1 MKDYDELLKYY
12 ELYETIGT
20 GGFAKV
26 KLACHVLT
34 GEMVAIKIMDKNAL
48 GSDLPRVKT
57 EIDALKSLRH
67 QHICQ
72 LYHVLETKNKIFMVL
87 EYCPGG
93 ELFDYIIS
101 QDRLSEEETRVV
113 FRQILSAVAY
123 VHSQGYAHR
132 DLKPENLLFDEN
144 HKLKLIDF
152 GLCAKPK
159 GNKDYHLQTCCGS
172 LAYAAPELIQG
183 KSYLGSEADVWSMG
197 ILLYVLMCGFLPFD
211 DDNVMALYKK
221 IMLTHL
227 DEDCVTELS
236 VHHRS
241 SRQTMEDLISSWQ
254 YDHLTATYLL
264 LLAKKARG
272 KPARLQLPSFSCG
285 TASTTPKSKNLSLE
299 DMSTSD
305 DNCVAGLIDYELCED
320 KLLAPKTPQVTKHL
334 AESNHAASK
343 SPAPGVR
350 RAVANKL
357 MDKENVCTPK
367 SSVKNEEQFV
377 FSEPKI
383 PVSKNQYKREIPAS
397 PTRFPTPAKARAQ
410 CLREAP
416 VRTPGNSA
424 GADTLTTGVISPERR
439 CRSMD
444 VDLNQAHMEDTPK
457 KKGTNV
463 FGSLERGLDKVLT
476 ALTRNKKKGSARDG
490 PRKRKLHYNVT
501 TTRLVNPDQLLSE
514 IMAILPKKNVDF
526 VQKGYT
532 LKCQTQ
538 SDFGKVTMQFELE
551 VCQLQRPD
559 VVGIRRQRLKGDA
572 WVYKR
577 LVEDILSGCKM

>member
-26 KLACHVLT
+26 KLACHILT

-57 EIDALKSLRH
+57 EIDALKNLRH

-72 LYHVLETKNKIFMVL
+72 LYHVLETANKIFIVL

-113 FRQILSAVAY
+113 FRQIVSAVAY

-221 IMLTHL
+221 IMRGKYDVPKWLSPSSILLLQQMLQVDPKKRISMKNLLNHPWIMQDYNCPVEWQSKNPFIHL
-227 DEDCVTELS
+227 DDDCVTELS
-236 VHHRS
+236 VHNRNN
-241 SRQTMEDLISSWQ
+241 RQTMEDLISLWQ

-272 KPARLQLPSFSCG
+272 KPVRLRLPFSCG
-285 TASTTPKSKNLSLE
+285 PANATPKSKNLSLE
-299 DMSTSD
+299 DVTSD
-305 DNCVAGLIDYELCED
+305 ENYVAGLIDYEWCED
-320 KLLAPKTPQVTKHL
+320 NLSTPQTPQFTKHWT
-334 AESNHAASK
+334 ESNDLESK
-343 SPAPGVR
+343 SLTPVLCKSS
-350 RAVANKL
+350 ANKL
-357 MDKENVCTPK
+357 KNKENVYTPQ
-367 SSVKNEEQFV
+367 SAVKNEECFV
-377 FSEPKI
+377 FPEPKT
-383 PVSKNQYKREIPAS
+383 PVNKNHHKREVLTTPNHYTTPSKARNQYLKE
-397 PTRFPTPAKARAQ
+397 TPVK
-410 CLREAP
+410 
-416 VRTPGNSA
+416 TPGNSA
-424 GADTLTTGVISPERR
+424 GRDKLMTSVISPERR
-439 CRSMD
+439 CRS
-444 VDLNQAHMEDTPK
+444 VELDLNQAHMEDTPK
-457 KKGTNV
+457 RKGTKV
-463 FGSLERGLDKVLT
+463 FGSLERGLDKVIT
-476 ALTRNKKKGSARDG
+476 VLTRSKRKGTAKDG
-490 PRKRKLHYNVT
+490 PR
-501 TTRLVNPDQLLSE
+501 
-514 IMAILPKKNVDF
+514 
-526 VQKGYT
+526 
-532 LKCQTQ
+532 
-538 SDFGKVTMQFELE
+538 
-551 VCQLQRPD
+551 
-559 VVGIRRQRLKGDA
+559 RLKVSVLEFSNIDF
-572 WVYKR
+572 R
-577 LVEDILSGCKM
+577 R

>member
-26 KLACHVLT
+26 KLACHILT

-57 EIDALKSLRH
+57 EIDALKNLKH

-132 DLKPENLLFDEN
+132 DLKPENLLFDEYR
-144 HKLKLIDF
+144 KLKLIDF
-152 GLCAKPK
+152 GLCAEPK

-221 IMLTHL
+221 IMRGKYDVPKWLSPSSILLLQQMLQVDPKKRISMKNLLNHPWIMQDYNCPVEWQSKTPLIHL
-227 DEDCVTELS
+227 DDDCITELS
-236 VHHRS
+236 VHHRNN
-241 SRQTMEDLISSWQ
+241 RQTMEDLISLWQ

-264 LLAKKARG
+264 LLTKKSRG
-272 KPARLQLPSFSCG
+272 KPARLQPPSFSCG
-285 TASTTPKSKNLSLE
+285 TSSATPKSKNLSLE
-299 DMSTSD
+299 DMATSAD
-305 DNCVAGLIDYELCED
+305 SYVAGLKDSEVCED
-320 KLLAPKTPQVTKHL
+320 NSSAPQTPQVTKHW
-334 AESNHAASK
+334 AESNGKASQ
-343 SPAPGVR
+343 SPTPAVC
-350 RAVANKL
+350 RALADKL
-357 MDKENVCTPK
+357 KDKENVHTPRPA
-367 SSVKNEEQFV
+367 VKDDEHFV
-377 FSEPKI
+377 CPEPRT
-383 PVSKNQYKREIPAS
+383 PVSKNQYKREMLTS
-397 PTRFPTPAKARAQ
+397 PSRYTTPTKAKNQ

-424 GADTLTTGVISPERR
+424 GADTTGVISPERR

-457 KKGTNV
+457 RKGATV

-476 ALTRNKKKGSARDG
+476 VLTRSKKRGSAKDG
-490 PRKRKLHYNVT
+490 PRRRKMRGWRDGLKALAAVPE
-501 TTRLVNPDQLLSE
+501 VLS
-514 IMAILPKKNVDF
+514 
-526 VQKGYT
+526 
-532 LKCQTQ
+532 
-538 SDFGKVTMQFELE
+538 S
-551 VCQLQRPD
+551 RPSNHM
-559 VVGIRRQRLKGDA
+559 VAPNHL
-572 WVYKR
+572 
-577 LVEDILSGCKM
+577 